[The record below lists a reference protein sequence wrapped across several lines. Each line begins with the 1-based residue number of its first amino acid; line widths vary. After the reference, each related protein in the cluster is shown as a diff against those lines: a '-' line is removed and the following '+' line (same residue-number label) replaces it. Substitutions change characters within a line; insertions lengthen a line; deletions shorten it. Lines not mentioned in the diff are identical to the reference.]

1 MPQDAKSGAAA
12 NEYGHETARL
22 IGDKIGAISVKDKS
36 NEFALEGRLVTIR
49 CAHKG
54 NMQVGVTYS
63 MLDRVDKVI
72 AAFEVGR
79 KTYVLYEM
87 SPSLYKMNLRDSKGE
102 GKVGLVA
109 KKVFKDIGK
118 TLPVVNL

>member
-1 MPQDAKSGAAA
+1 MPQDAKSGAEA
-12 NEYGHETARL
+12 NEYGHKTARL
-22 IGDKIGAISVKDKS
+22 IGDKIDATPVKDRS
-36 NEFALEGRLVTIR
+36 NEFAFEGSLVTIR

-72 AAFEVGR
+72 AAFEVAK
-79 KTYVLYEM
+79 KTYALYEM

-109 KKVFKDIGK
+109 KKVFKDIGR
-118 TLPVVNL
+118 TLSVVNL

>member
-1 MPQDAKSGAAA
+1 MPQNAKSGAEA
-12 NEYGHETARL
+12 NEYGHRTARL
-22 IGDKIGAISVKDKS
+22 IGDKIRATPVKNKS
-36 NEFALEGRLVTIR
+36 NEFAFEGCLVTIR

-72 AAFEVGR
+72 AAFEVAR
-79 KTYVLYEM
+79 KTYALYEM

-118 TLPVVNL
+118 TLSVVNL